1 MIPVINPNDSWCL
14 ARAILIGLKFIEN
27 GEQRTPEFLSFCANQ
42 EGHSNA
48 ARQLLLDA
56 GVSVTKEEYGI
67 PDAKKI
73 QRLINERYGD
83 GQIRLV
89 IFAHQLNNRLAWK
102 GWIDRPAAHNLCLFN
117 ENAHFA
123 FLGSPQQLLK
133 VIIYWF

>member
-48 ARQLLLDA
+48 ARQLLVDA
-56 GVSVTKEEYGI
+56 GVSETKEEYGI

-73 QRLINERYGD
+73 QRLINDRYGND
-83 GQIRLV
+83 QIRRV

-102 GWIDRPAAHNLCLFN
+102 GWMDRPAAHNLCLFN
-117 ENAHFA
+117 EKAHFA
-123 FLGSPQQLLK
+123 FVGYPQQLLK
-133 VIIYWF
+133 VIIC